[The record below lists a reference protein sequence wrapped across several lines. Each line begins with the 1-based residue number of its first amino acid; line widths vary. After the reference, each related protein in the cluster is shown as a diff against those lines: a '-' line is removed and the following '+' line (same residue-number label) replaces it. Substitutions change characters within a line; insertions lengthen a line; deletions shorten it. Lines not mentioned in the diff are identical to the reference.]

1 MTSREFFNAVVSAD
15 ISEEITTY
23 AKEQI
28 EKLDIR
34 NAKRSSKLSKAQQ
47 ENENIKDSILVTLED
62 KAMFAAE
69 IAKALD
75 ISTNKAAALCKQ
87 LADSGKIKVTEVKVP
102 KRGKCKQYSV
112 VGENLGEFEVEDTLS
127 E

>member
-1 MTSREFFNAVVSAD
+1 MTNREFFNAVVNAN
-15 ISEEITTY
+15 ISEEITAHAT
-23 AKEQI
+23 EQI
-28 EKLDIR
+28 EKLDTR
-34 NAKRSSKLSKAQQ
+34 NAKRSSKPSKAQL
-47 ENENIKDSILVTLED
+47 ENEGIKDRILTTLEN

-69 IAKALD
+69 IATELD

>member
-1 MTSREFFNAVVSAD
+1 MTNREFFNAVVNAN
-15 ISEEITTY
+15 ISEEITTH

-28 EKLDIR
+28 EKLDTR
-34 NAKRSSKLSKAQQ
+34 NAKRSSKPSKAQL
-47 ENENIKDSILVTLED
+47 ENESIKDKILATLEN

-69 IAKALD
+69 IANELD

-87 LADSGKIKVTEVKVP
+87 LVDSGQVKVTEVKVP
-102 KRGKCKQYSV
+102 KRGKCKQYSLAV
-112 VGENLGEFEVEDTLS
+112 EVSETYEVEDTLT